1 MILALLLACHTPWEE
16 STVDGL
22 RVLTWEVSPGPDGK
36 VKVDVEVLDGETALI
51 LTSDA
56 GADARTWIQN
66 VWSPDGDLVLDA
78 HEVWDD
84 DNNRATAAFS
94 DHTSTLPWPLD
105 AAAPALTPGRWTFD
119 VRTNE
124 ATATL
129 NLAAVLTTDPPGDDT
144 LKVDLYAT
152 PGLEADWLVAM
163 DGAVDHWADVIYG
176 PVGVTL
182 EVERLTTDAAT
193 RLSPPGGDDAATY
206 EAIAAARALD
216 HIPVLLLTEILYD
229 QPVLGLAGGIP
240 GPLTPTGS
248 TGVAVNLGEGAGRDG
263 RYDAME
269 TRLLGETLAHEVGH
283 FLGLFHPMELPES
296 GETIEHWDS
305 FDDTPD
311 CLRFDVCVANLG
323 DNLMFP
329 SPVCQGDCTEFVAQT
344 ALTDTQVAT
353 AQGHPAAR

>member
-1 MILALLLACHTPWEE
+1 MA
-16 STVDGL
+16 VGL
-22 RVLTWEVSPGPDGK
+22 VS
-36 VKVDVEVLDGETALI
+36 A
-51 LTSDA
+51 
-56 GADARTWIQN
+56 
-66 VWSPDGDLVLDA
+66 
-78 HEVWDD
+78 
-84 DNNRATAAFS
+84 
-94 DHTSTLPWPLD
+94 
-105 AAAPALTPGRWTFD
+105 
-119 VRTNE
+119 
-124 ATATL
+124 
-129 NLAAVLTTDPPGDDT
+129 
-144 LKVDLYAT
+144 
-152 PGLEADWLVAM
+152 
-163 DGAVDHWADVIYG
+163 
-176 PVGVTL
+176 
-182 EVERLTTDAAT
+182 
-193 RLSPPGGDDAATY
+193 
-206 EAIAAARALD
+206 
-216 HIPVLLLTEILYD
+216 
-229 QPVLGLAGGIP
+229 VLGLAGGIP

-296 GETIEHWDS
+296 GEAIEHWDS